1 MGKPVLLLIS
11 APSGGGKTTVCQ
23 QLLATVPG
31 LHRVITCTTR
41 APRPGESHGSDY
53 YFLAPEDFERRLA
66 AGEFLEHAQVYG
78 FRYGTLKREV
88 LDRLRGAQDV
98 LLNVDVQGA
107 ANIRALAQ
115 TDPELRESLVT
126 VFLTP
131 DSVTVLAERLA
142 RRGHDHPDV
151 VARRLAEAQRE
162 VSAWRDFDYL
172 VLSTTVAEDL
182 RRVNAILEAEKLR
195 SRRVTRAPHAELG
208 A

>member
-1 MGKPVLLLIS
+1 VAKPILLLIS

-23 QLLATVPG
+23 QLLATVSN

-53 YFLAPEDFERRLA
+53 YFLAPDDFERRVA

-88 LDRLRGAQDV
+88 MDRLRGAQDV

-107 ANIRALAQ
+107 ANIRSLAQ
-115 TDPELRESLVT
+115 TDPEIQESLVT

-131 DSVTVLAERLA
+131 DSVSVLAERLA
-142 RRGHDHPDV
+142 RRGQDPPDV

-162 VSAWRDFDYL
+162 VTAWREFDYL

-182 RRVNAILEAEKLR
+182 RRVSAILEAEKLR
-195 SRRVTRAPHAELG
+195 SRRVTRVPHAELG